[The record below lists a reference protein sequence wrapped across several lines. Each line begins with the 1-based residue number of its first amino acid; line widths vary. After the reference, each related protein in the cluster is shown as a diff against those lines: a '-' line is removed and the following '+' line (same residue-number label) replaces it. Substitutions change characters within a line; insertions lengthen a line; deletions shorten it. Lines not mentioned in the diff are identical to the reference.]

1 MKCQPMDTFS
11 EEVGLTTAM
20 LKKYMGNDNTFNKVI
35 NGWLNACGSKSSA
48 LPEATE

>member
-1 MKCQPMDTFS
+1 MQPGDTFS
-11 EEVGLTTAM
+11 AEAGLTAAM

-35 NGWLNACGSKSSA
+35 NEWLARASYASAPA